1 MNRFYSGLICNIW
14 QKDWSCIVY
23 KLIVAKYIW
32 QLRSVIPL
40 MCVAESFIIT
50 IPKQNVRNTES
61 KNYAKYATTKFG
73 NLTWHL
79 GLLFWFWKKFLNVL
93 NFHFFEIYQ
102 NIKWKYYDQ
111 FLQNIKDVKSQ
122 HIQESDNVHQTQTPT
137 MAFFICLVFDS
148 LFIMHIQKRKE
159 IRLMSVIE
167 YYHDWIS
174 IEISYLARVHE
185 NCEISTYEWYIVWH
199 FEFNFKFLELDLNL
213 FCD

>member
-1 MNRFYSGLICNIW
+1 MLETPNPKITQSMRLQNLVIW
-14 QKDWSCIVY
+14 HDILDYYFDFGKNF
-23 KLIVAKYIW
+23 
-32 QLRSVIPL
+32 L
-40 MCVAESFIIT
+40 MYLTFI
-50 IPKQNVRNTES
+50 
-61 KNYAKYATTKFG
+61 
-73 NLTWHL
+73 
-79 GLLFWFWKKFLNVL
+79 
-93 NFHFFEIYQ
+93 FFEIYQ

-159 IRLMSVIE
+159 IRLMSVID
-167 YYHDWIS
+167 YYHYWIS

-185 NCEISTYEWYIVWH
+185 NCEISTYKGYILRH
-199 FEFNFKFLELDLNL
+199 FEFNFKFHKLDLNL

>member
-1 MNRFYSGLICNIW
+1 MLEIPNPEITQSMRLQNLVIW
-14 QKDWSCIVY
+14 HDILDYYFDFGKNF
-23 KLIVAKYIW
+23 
-32 QLRSVIPL
+32 L
-40 MCVAESFIIT
+40 MYLTFI
-50 IPKQNVRNTES
+50 
-61 KNYAKYATTKFG
+61 
-73 NLTWHL
+73 
-79 GLLFWFWKKFLNVL
+79 
-93 NFHFFEIYQ
+93 FFEIYQ

-174 IEISYLARVHE
+174 IEISYLARVQE
-185 NCEISTYEWYIVWH
+185 NGKIYTYEWYIPLH
-199 FEFNFKFLELDLNL
+199 LQFNL
-213 FCD
+213 